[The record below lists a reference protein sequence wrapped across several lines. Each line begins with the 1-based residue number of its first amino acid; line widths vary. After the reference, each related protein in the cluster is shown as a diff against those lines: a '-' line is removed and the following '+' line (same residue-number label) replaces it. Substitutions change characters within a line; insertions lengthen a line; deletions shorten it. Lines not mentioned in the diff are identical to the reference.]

1 MKTDG
6 IVKSNL
12 APVQLNLRIT
22 TALQNRI
29 DNTFDRLSE
38 LQKLKKA
45 ELIRDAIER
54 GLSEIEKQL
63 EAVK

>member
-1 MKTDG
+1 MT

-22 TALQNRI
+22 TALQQRI
-29 DNTFDRLSE
+29 DSAFNQLSE
-38 LQKLKKA
+38 IQKLKKA
-45 ELIRDAIER
+45 ELIRDALER
-54 GLSEIEKQL
+54 GLSDIEQQL